1 MKRISIGVIAALVLL
16 YPCIAWLMGFA
27 IEKRFDGEIG
37 ELREK
42 APYLAMTEHHFQR
55 GWYTSQDDMTLEPSQ
70 NFLGAV
76 SAATAASPAPFL
88 ITVHTVIH
96 HGPICG
102 WTCLGLARA
111 ESHLAISGPFQP
123 VVAGLFGST
132 EPLRIRS
139 RLGFFG
145 GGSTQISSP
154 AIEDTA
160 LHDGARVGWGGFE
173 AEISYGAGLD
183 SYAMHLAAPRG
194 MYSTPDGKRFEVTAT
209 AFDSRSKRVL
219 RTLYAGDSTFTLGRL
234 AFTGAGGAGTVTV
247 DDVRSVG
254 SSSTDGGFM
263 TMSVKTGTAA
273 ITTAPLTL
281 TGTHFDFTVRHLEIE
296 SLEGLTAGLQ
306 QANGKPG
313 LAPAARTA
321 EVLSVF
327 KQQGG
332 SLLAQQPEI
341 AIDRIS
347 FANAKGEALLK
358 GLVRLR
364 DVTSADFADGA
375 DAKALLAKL
384 DMDLDLTF
392 DDALL
397 QSLPGGGNGEKQLQS
412 LADQGLLTHDNGKF
426 HTAILFRRGQMTFNG
441 KPFQPGV
448 VPASPPAVPPPAVPP
463 PVASPPASP
472 PRTRATR
479 P

>member
-1 MKRISIGVIAALVLL
+1 MVKRISIGVVAALVLM
-16 YPCIAWLMGFA
+16 YPFIAWLMGFA
-27 IEKRFDGEIG
+27 IETRFNGAIG

-42 APYLAMTEHHFQR
+42 APYLAMTQHHFRR
-55 GWYTSQDDMTLEPSQ
+55 GWYTSQDDMTLELSQ
-70 NFLGAV
+70 NVLGAV
-76 SAATAASPAPFL
+76 AAAASAPPAPFL

-102 WTCLGLARA
+102 WNCLGLARA

-145 GGSTQISSP
+145 GGSAQLSSP

-160 LHDGARVGWGGFE
+160 LHDGARIGWGGFE
-173 AEISYGAGLD
+173 TDVSYGAGMD
-183 SYAMHLAAPRG
+183 SYAVHFAAPRG

-209 AFDSRSKRVL
+209 AFDGRSKRVL
-219 RTLYAGDSTFTLGRL
+219 RTLYAGDSTFTLGRV
-234 AFTGAGGAGTVTV
+234 AFTGAAGAGTVTIE
-247 DDVRSVG
+247 DVRSVG
-254 SSSTDGGFM
+254 SSSADGGFM
-263 TMSVKTGTAA
+263 TMSAKTGTAA

-296 SLEGLTAGLQ
+296 SLEGLSAGLQ

-313 LAPAARTA
+313 LAPVARAA

-327 KQQGG
+327 KQQGA

-364 DVTSADFADGA
+364 NVTSADFADGA
-375 DAKALLAKL
+375 GAKALLTKL

-392 DDALL
+392 DEALL
-397 QSLPGGGNGEKQLQS
+397 QSLPGGANGEKQLQL
-412 LADQGLLTHDNGKF
+412 LADQGLLTHDKGKF
-426 HTAILFRRGQMTFNG
+426 HTAILFRHGQM
-441 KPFQPGV
+441 
-448 VPASPPAVPPPAVPP
+448 
-463 PVASPPASP
+463 
-472 PRTRATR
+472 
-479 P
+479 

>member
-27 IEKRFDGEIG
+27 IESRFDGEIG

-42 APYLAMTEHHFQR
+42 APYLTMTEHHFRR

-70 NFLGAV
+70 NVLAAV
-76 SAATAASPAPFL
+76 SGAATAPPAPFL

-102 WTCLGLARA
+102 WNCLGLAHA
-111 ESHLAISGPFQP
+111 ESHMAISGPFQSA
-123 VVAGLFGST
+123 VAGLFGST

-160 LHDGARVGWGGFE
+160 LHDGARIGWGGFD
-173 AEISYGAGLD
+173 ADLSYGAGMD
-183 SYAMHLAAPRG
+183 SYAMHLAAPRV
-194 MYSTPDGKRFEVTAT
+194 MYAGPDGKRFEVTAT
-209 AFDSRSKRVL
+209 AFDGRQKRVL
-219 RTLYAGDSTFTLGRL
+219 RTLYAGDSTFSLGRA
-234 AFTGAGGAGTVTV
+234 AFSGAAGAASVTV

-254 SSSTDGGFM
+254 SSSADGGFM
-263 TMSVKTGTAA
+263 TLSAKTGTGA

-296 SLEGLTAGLQ
+296 TLEGLTAGLQ
-306 QANGKPG
+306 QANAKPG

-321 EVLSVF
+321 EVLSVL
-327 KQQGG
+327 KQHGA

-364 DVTSADFADGA
+364 NVTAADFADGA

-397 QSLPGGGNGEKQLQS
+397 QSLPGGANGEKQLQS
-412 LADQGLLTHDNGKF
+412 LADRALLTHDNGKF
-426 HTAILFRRGQMTFNG
+426 HTAILFRHGQMTFNG
-441 KPFQPGV
+441 KPFQPGMA
-448 VPASPPAVPPPAVPP
+448 PASPPVSPPPAPPAPP
-463 PVASPPASP
+463 P
-472 PRTRATR
+472 RATR